1 MKIIVLMIVILVI
14 ALVLLQRNLGL
25 PKPIQV
31 VTIAFFITIIV
42 YGSFTIFSVCCRFLP
57 VVMKYISPDV
67 IHF

>member
-14 ALVLLQRNLGL
+14 ALVLLQRNHGL

-31 VTIAFFITIIV
+31 VTITFFITIIV
-42 YGSFTIFSVCCRFLP
+42 YGCFSIFSVCCRYFP

-67 IHF
+67 IQF